1 MIIQNGNIFGIS
13 EVFKHGS
20 IQIKD
25 GKIKEI
31 FYDDEKEISYHED
44 EIIDANGMY
53 VIPGFVDIH
62 FHGCMGNDF
71 SDGTLKGLE
80 EITKYELS
88 NGITDIV
95 PATMTLSEDTLK
107 KVFGVAAEFSFEEGS
122 NLQGITME
130 GPFVSKEKKG
140 AQNEAYIQKPNVEF
154 FRKMQ
159 KKSGNLIK
167 QVVIAP
173 EEDKNYEFIKEISK
187 EAIVSVGHTVADYE
201 MSLKAFENGA
211 THVTHLYNG
220 MKEFGH
226 RQPHVVGAAFDNENV
241 FVELICDGVH
251 IHPSM
256 VRAAFK
262 LFGAKRICM
271 ISDSIRATGME
282 EGNYSLG
289 GQEVSVKG
297 NTATL
302 QDGTIAGSVVNL
314 YDCFKIAIKQMHIP
328 LEDVILSCTKTPAKS
343 LGIDNKCG
351 ILTEG
356 RKADFLILDK
366 NLELMYIFK
375 NGKIYNR

>member
-1 MIIQNGNIFGIS
+1 
-13 EVFKHGS
+13 
-20 IQIKD
+20 
-25 GKIKEI
+25 
-31 FYDDEKEISYHED
+31 
-44 EIIDANGMY
+44 
-53 VIPGFVDIH
+53 
-62 FHGCMGNDF
+62 
-71 SDGTLKGLE
+71 
-80 EITKYELS
+80 
-88 NGITDIV
+88 
-95 PATMTLSEDTLK
+95 
-107 KVFGVAAEFSFEEGS
+107 
-122 NLQGITME
+122 
-130 GPFVSKEKKG
+130 
-140 AQNEAYIQKPNVEF
+140 
-154 FRKMQ
+154 
-159 KKSGNLIK
+159 
-167 QVVIAP
+167 
-173 EEDKNYEFIKEISK
+173 
-187 EAIVSVGHTVADYE
+187 